1 MVFDRPWRKHGL
13 GGLPFFCEPK
23 TILRFAFALPNKRQ
37 YDPETE
43 SFLDASARMRFVAK
57 M

>member
-37 YDPETE
+37 YDPE
-43 SFLDASARMRFVAK
+43 SFLDASATARMRFVAK
-57 M
+57 I